1 MVIVVYDKQHFCYL
15 QTTGTIQPYAHG
27 TNDEPF
33 ATMATG
39 ISINQ
44 LILILQAKGVKF
56 TKTNSQMIIEFQ
68 IRFLT
73 KLLFNSVTNG

>member
-1 MVIVVYDKQHFCYL
+1 MVIVVYDKQHFCYM
-15 QTTGTIQPYAHG
+15 QTIQPHAHG
-27 TNDEPF
+27 TNNEPF
-33 ATMATG
+33 ATMVTW